1 MEKKYFGGN
10 VAKNVG
16 YGLAWLF
23 GWIGSLIMFIMDKD
37 TLDLEE
43 KRMLVSVFV
52 LAVAMVVLSVT
63 VIVPFVGGVVM
74 LINAILSFVGKEPF
88 KVPGAYHIAAA
99 IIK

>member
-10 VAKNVG
+10 VEKNVG

-52 LAVAMVVLSVT
+52 LNIAMVVLSFTGIAVAIGA
-63 VIVPFVGGVVM
+63 VVLIV
-74 LINAILSFVGKEPF
+74 NAILAFVGKEPF